1 MNHIFIYSIK
11 AGVFMALFYL
21 VYYLFLSNDTAYI
34 RNRIYLLATMIVSW
48 LLPLVTVRTSVGVE
62 PDTVSGIIVH
72 ILSASE
78 APALSDTDN
87 SASVFGLIHYLS
99 IAWLA
104 GIIIMFIRLL
114 FSITTLLLIVLRNK
128 PRGRIVTMKG
138 FSGASGFSALGYIF
152 VKDGMGESERDKII
166 LHEKIH
172 NGLKHHF
179 DIMLMEIVLIL
190 QWMNPFIYLI
200 RYSLKSVHE
209 YHTDREFISS
219 TGTIVEYQKLIM
231 NEIFGTGNIPVASC
245 FSSTS
250 LIKKR
255 ILMMSKKETRPGA
268 TVKVLIAAPVIALF
282 VILFSCSVYND
293 SADLMLAQQEKQE
306 LVKAEPADQQDVFM
320 IVEDMPT
327 FLGGDVQAFAAW
339 VKERVVYPEKAK
351 KDGIQGKVFLGFVI
365 EPDGSLSNT
374 TVLRGVEPSIDAEAV
389 RVVNLSPKWK
399 PGVQRG
405 VNVRVRFSITVN
417 FVLEP

>member
-1 MNHIFIYSIK
+1 MNHFFIYSIK
-11 AGVFMALFYL
+11 AGVFMALFYI
-21 VYYLFLSNDTAYI
+21 VYYLFLSNDTAYV
-34 RNRIYLLATMIVSW
+34 RNRIYLLATLVISW
-48 LLPLVTVRTSVGVE
+48 LLPLITIRTSVDVE
-62 PDTVSGIIVH
+62 PDTVTGIIVN

-87 SASVFGLIHYLS
+87 SARVFGLMHYIS
-99 IAWLA
+99 RVWFA
-104 GIIIMFIRLL
+104 GIIIMFTRLL

-128 PRGRIVTMKG
+128 PGGSIVTMKES
-138 FSGASGFSALGYIF
+138 SGASGFSALGYIF
-152 VKDGMGESERDKII
+152 VKDGMGENERDKII
-166 LHEKIH
+166 LHETIH

-179 DIMLMEIVLIL
+179 DIMLMEIVLTL

-200 RYSLKSVHE
+200 RYSLRSVHE

-219 TGTIVEYQKLIM
+219 TGTIVEYQKLLM

-306 LVKAEPADQQDVFM
+306 LVKAEPESRDVFM
-320 IVEDMPT
+320 IVEEMPT
-327 FLGGDVQAFAAW
+327 FLGGDVQAFATW

-351 KDGIQGKVFLGFVI
+351 KDGIQGKVYIGFVI
-365 EPDGSLSNT
+365 EPDGSLT
-374 TVLRGVEPSIDAEAV
+374 TATVLRGVEPSIDAEAV

-405 VNVRVRFSITVN
+405 VNVPVRFSITMN
-417 FVLEP
+417 FELKP